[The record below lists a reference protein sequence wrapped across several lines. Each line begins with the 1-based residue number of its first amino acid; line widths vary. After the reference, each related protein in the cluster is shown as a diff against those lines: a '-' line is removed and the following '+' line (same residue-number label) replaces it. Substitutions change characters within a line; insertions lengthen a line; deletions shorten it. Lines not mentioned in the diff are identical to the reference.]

1 MTTRPTALRRRVL
14 RAAAVRLAQ
23 RGSAA
28 RGLIVV
34 AALVAAVALQLASP
48 RLQCRLADLV
58 GVPSVTP
65 TPAPAPAPASMPSCG
80 TPAADNS
87 MRPCKVATMAA
98 ADTGHAPTTF

>member
-34 AALVAAVALQLASP
+34 AALVAAVALQLAGP

-65 TPAPAPAPASMPSCG
+65 TPAPAPASMPSCG

>member
-14 RAAAVRLAQ
+14 RAASARLAQ

-28 RGLIVV
+28 RGLIV
-34 AALVAAVALQLASP
+34 AAGLVAAVALQLAGP

-58 GVPSVTP
+58 GVPSV

-98 ADTGHAPTTF
+98 ADIGHAPTHF

>member
-1 MTTRPTALRRRVL
+1 MTTRPTTHRRRVL
-14 RAAAVRLAQ
+14 RAASVRLAQ

-28 RGLIVV
+28 RGVIV
-34 AALVAAVALQLASP
+34 AAGLVAAVALQLAGP

-58 GVPSVTP
+58 GLPSATAVP
-65 TPAPAPAPASMPSCG
+65 AAARAPASMPSCG

-98 ADTGHAPTTF
+98 ADTGRAPMNF

>member
-1 MTTRPTALRRRVL
+1 MTTRPTTRRRVS
-14 RAAAVRLAQ
+14 RAGSVRPAQ

-28 RGLIVV
+28 RGVIVA
-34 AALVAAVALQLASP
+34 AALVAAVALQLAGP

-58 GVPSVTP
+58 GVPSAT
-65 TPAPAPAPASMPSCG
+65 PAPAPASMPSCG

-98 ADTGHAPTTF
+98 ADTGHAPTNF